1 MKMFEFLAGIAILS
15 PHYVTPN
22 GYNLGADHDVIYVYS
37 TDTPLSEEEV
47 KQMKGLG
54 WIQEDVGSDKTMKTM
69 YPTTQK
75 RAGQRT
81 YR

>member
-22 GYNLGADHDVIYVYS
+22 GYNLGADHDVIYAYS

-54 WIQEDVGSDKTMKTM
+54 WIQEDVGSDEDDEDNVP
-69 YPTTQK
+69 YDSEEGW
-75 RAGQRT
+75 AV
-81 YR
+81 YV